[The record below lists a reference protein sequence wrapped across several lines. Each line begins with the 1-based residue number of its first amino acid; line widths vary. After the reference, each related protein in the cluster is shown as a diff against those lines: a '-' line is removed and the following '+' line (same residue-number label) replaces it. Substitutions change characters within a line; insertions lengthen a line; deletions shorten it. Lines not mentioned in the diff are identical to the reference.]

1 MAFVLKKII
10 TSFLLPP
17 GCFILLIL
25 LSAFLVKRW
34 LRIVA
39 LFLAAL
45 LYLASIVPVSDLL
58 LIPLEDAYKP
68 PATAEVKKGE
78 AYVVLGGGVYDF
90 APDIDGKGVLSGE
103 ALSRL
108 VCAYRL
114 YRMDRKPIIFS
125 GGKVFEGQPEAK
137 VAKRVLLSLGV
148 NEKDIVTEAES
159 RDTYENVKYVKE
171 LAEKHNINRIILITS
186 AFHMKRSM
194 MLFDKSFN
202 GTIPY
207 PTAYNTRRAK
217 YSILSYVPDAGN
229 LANAAMALKEYI
241 GIFFYRLTL

>member
-25 LSAFLVKRW
+25 LFAFLAKRW
-34 LRIVA
+34 FRIVA
-39 LFLAAL
+39 LFLAAF
-45 LYLASIVPVSDLL
+45 LYLASIAPVADLL
-58 LIPLEDAYKP
+58 LIPLEDAYQP
-68 PATAEVKKGE
+68 PATAEVKNGE

-103 ALSRL
+103 SLSRV

-148 NEKDIVTEAES
+148 NEKDVITEAES
-159 RDTYENVKYVKE
+159 RDTIENAKYIKE
-171 LAEKHNINRIILITS
+171 LANRHQIGRIILITS

-194 MLFDKSFN
+194 MLFNKSFN

-207 PTAYNTRRAK
+207 PTSYNTRRAK
-217 YSILSYVPDAGN
+217 YSILSYAPDAGN
-229 LANAAMALKEYI
+229 LANSAMALKEYI
-241 GIFFYRLTL
+241 GILFYRLTL